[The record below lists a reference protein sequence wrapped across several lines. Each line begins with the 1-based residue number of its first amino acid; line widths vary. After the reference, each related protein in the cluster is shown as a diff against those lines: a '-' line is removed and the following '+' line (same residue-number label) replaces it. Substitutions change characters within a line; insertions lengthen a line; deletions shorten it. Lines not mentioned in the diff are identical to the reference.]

1 MPYSNTSPSIGR
13 FGFLR
18 LFALGLVLIA
28 APALAQTELE
38 KAVVTAKPHSAIR
51 GGYEVSGDFKV
62 DARMPYVVFAAQ
74 PLVAGDI
81 LKVQPIR
88 LGDDAYLVLQECAS
102 PDCSVARVVRVWSPL
117 GSTSHGGK
125 EDQVRIQHEN
135 KYFLW
140 LKKLPGFFSPPCFG
154 CSTHY
159 SSFKYESPPLVLV
172 PTGTLA
178 AYAGTRLDLPE
189 YAEPIPVESHHHDGT
204 YFHVTYAGGTR
215 IRVQRLRATTDRRDE
230 VQEAAPSGSQP

>member
-1 MPYSNTSPSIGR
+1 MPYSNTSPSTSR
-13 FGFLR
+13 LGFLR
-18 LFALGLVLIA
+18 LFALGLALMA

-38 KAVVTAKPHSAIR
+38 KVVVTAKPHSAVR

-81 LKVQPIR
+81 LKV
-88 LGDDAYLVLQECAS
+88 
-102 PDCSVARVVRVWSPL
+102 
-117 GSTSHGGK
+117 
-125 EDQVRIQHEN
+125 
-135 KYFLW
+135 
-140 LKKLPGFFSPPCFG
+140 
-154 CSTHY
+154 STHY

-189 YAEPIPVESHHHDGT
+189 YTEPIPVESHHHHGT

-215 IRVQRLRATTDRRDE
+215 IRVQRLRAMTDRRDE
-230 VQEAAPSGSQP
+230 LQEAGPSGSQP